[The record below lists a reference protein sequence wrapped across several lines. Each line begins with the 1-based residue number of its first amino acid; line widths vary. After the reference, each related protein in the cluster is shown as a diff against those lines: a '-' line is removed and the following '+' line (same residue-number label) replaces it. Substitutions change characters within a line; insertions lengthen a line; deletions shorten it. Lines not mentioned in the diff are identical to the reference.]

1 MAGQRDVPAL
11 DVSALGHLKTRVESG
26 RITFTLVRP
35 EGLEHGLPPS
45 FELRLG
51 HELQALV
58 DRGAEVVLDMQNV
71 AGVGS
76 RQLGVMLA
84 LYRVLRSRHPRL
96 RLLNA
101 HENVRRLL
109 ELSRTAQFFEIA
121 PDDRR
126 PA

>member
-11 DVSALGHLKTRVESG
+11 DVSALGHLKTRVEG
-26 RITFTLVRP
+26 GLVTFTLVRP
-35 EGLEHGLPPS
+35 EGIEHGLPPS

-51 HELQALV
+51 PELQALV
-58 DRGAEVVLDMQNV
+58 DRGAEVVLDMENI

-84 LYRVLRSRHPRL
+84 LYRALRSRHPRL

-109 ELSRTAQFFEIA
+109 ALSRTSQFFEIG

-126 PA
+126 PE